1 MLLEITVICSKGSER
16 RKISMTRKERID
28 MVLAKIPEDKREA
41 FVAQIREAKDRE
53 EKAKVLEEYGV
64 AFTEEE
70 KKALQAE
77 VEAGNEVSDDEL
89 DQAAGGCSCKCHCP
103 GYCYYYCY

>member
-1 MLLEITVICSKGSER
+1 MLLEITIICAKGSKR
-16 RKISMTRKERID
+16 REISMTRKERID

-89 DQAAGGCSCKCHCP
+89 DQAAGGCSCKCHCR
-103 GYCYYYCY
+103 GICYHYCF

>member
-1 MLLEITVICSKGSER
+1 
-16 RKISMTRKERID
+16 MTRKERID

-70 KKALQAE
+70 KKAFRTE
-77 VEAGNEVSDDEL
+77 GEAGNEVSDDEL

>member
-1 MLLEITVICSKGSER
+1 
-16 RKISMTRKERID
+16 MTRKERID

-103 GYCYYYCY
+103 AHCYYYCY